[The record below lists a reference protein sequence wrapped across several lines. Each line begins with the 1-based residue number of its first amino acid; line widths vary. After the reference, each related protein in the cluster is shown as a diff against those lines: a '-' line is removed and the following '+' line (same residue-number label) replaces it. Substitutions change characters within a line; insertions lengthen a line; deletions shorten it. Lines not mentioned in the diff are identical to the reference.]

1 MSELLSI
8 CWVHGKADFWNAMR
22 THSDLLTTSSP
33 SEGKVRSIGGK
44 CSRWRMRASC
54 VITFALVSMVCSVRQ
69 ISELVSM
76 KLLHVVKLK
85 FDTSSPDLAKF
96 VQAQQKTKYGFFT
109 KTCFFSKQL
118 VFLTGSYWAY
128 ICFWSLKLL
137 VCIYI
142 YIHRKILL
150 YTRYIHAHILNIH
163 MSYIYI
169 YIYVYDICIL
179 SIYVC
184 ILYIYTYIYI
194 YIHVQ
199 DIVKMCMPVL
209 NLLNHCRTE
218 GSGQGR
224 SGRKADSVRSLAK
237 WSILLEP

>member
-1 MSELLSI
+1 
-8 CWVHGKADFWNAMR
+8 MR

-109 KTCFFSKQL
+109 KIQFFSIFFPLGLQL
-118 VFLTGSYWAY
+118 FGS
-128 ICFWSLKLL
+128 FKLL
-137 VCIYI
+137 VHHNLYNYI
-142 YIHRKILL
+142 QYII
-150 YTRYIHAHILNIH
+150 IC
-163 MSYIYI
+163 MYIYI
-169 YIYVYDICIL
+169 YIDTNVYTL
-179 SIYVC
+179 EKGMFHIY
-184 ILYIYTYIYI
+184 
-194 YIHVQ
+194 Q
-199 DIVKMCMPVL
+199 NMVK
-209 NLLNHCRTE
+209 
-218 GSGQGR
+218 
-224 SGRKADSVRSLAK
+224 
-237 WSILLEP
+237 